1 MEPGRQGF
9 THGGPRR
16 LRSAGRR
23 PLQARG
29 PTAAEGASSR
39 LQALPPELERGGRLP
54 HPEPPGRA
62 HLAPQPETHR
72 QPQEETPCQQESLSH
87 GPSPFPAP

>member
-39 LQALPPELERGGRLP
+39 LQALPPELERGGRLLLSRQMA
-54 HPEPPGRA
+54 RA
-62 HLAPQPETHR
+62 APYGFTLEVDYLDYAIP
-72 QPQEETPCQQESLSH
+72 
-87 GPSPFPAP
+87 